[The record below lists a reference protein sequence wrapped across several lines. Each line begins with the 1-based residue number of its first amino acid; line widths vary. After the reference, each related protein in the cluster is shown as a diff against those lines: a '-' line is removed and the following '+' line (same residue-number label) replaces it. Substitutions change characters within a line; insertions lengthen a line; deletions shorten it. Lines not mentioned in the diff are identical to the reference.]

1 MNDKNPQKSSS
12 QIISIKGLPGF
23 ALAVILLCLAIFVG
37 GPFIESLGSPAGTAA
52 GSAVGAAQGSYRGV
66 TEGIASG
73 QQDGIHDGLSADDTQ
88 TQIYNRLQEIANL
101 EVLIVGNSFTNVQ
114 TIGKNEYEYAV
125 MYQFEG
131 EGVWT
136 VNLKTA
142 SISVD
147 SDHRT
152 VNVSLAPPEIQSN
165 LDDTK
170 KRKVAEYQKG
180 KNTGSIEKGIE
191 ANQNARQAVEQ
202 EYRQSLIH
210 DSDLMAK
217 ESAQKQLTRLIG
229 NICRNSMKVDI
240 TFTDE
245 R

>member
-1 MNDKNPQKSSS
+1 MGANHPRKPSS
-12 QIISIKGLPGF
+12 QTISLKGLSGF
-23 ALAVILLCLAIFVG
+23 VVAIVLFCLSIFVG
-37 GPFIESLGSPAGTAA
+37 CPFIESMGFRLGTAA

-73 QQDGIHDGLSADDTQ
+73 QQDGIQDGLSADDTQ
-88 TQIYNRLQEIANL
+88 TQIYNRLQEIAKL

-114 TIGKNEYEYAV
+114 TIGKGEYAV
-125 MYQFEG
+125 MYQLEG

-136 VNLKTA
+136 VDLKTA

-152 VNVSLAPPEIQSN
+152 VNVSLAPPEIQSYI
-165 LDDTK
+165 DDAKTLK
-170 KRKVAEYQKG
+170 IAEYQKN
-180 KNTGSIEKGIE
+180 KNAGTTEEGME
-191 ANQNARQAVEQ
+191 ANRNARKAVEE
-202 EYRQSLIH
+202 EYQQSLLS

-217 ESAQKQLTRLIG
+217 AKESAQMQLTRLIG